1 MCPQLTPNPL
11 IPELLALLRQHPE
24 GISEFSLMKA
34 LEQHQAFSDLADD
47 YQLRLFQKHFMIMH
61 GLYTLQ
67 TRLWY
72 EEQLR
77 VEISPLS
84 VRLYTDAIEAVS
96 EAAGVLGAGDALRD
110 YYLDWQQLS
119 CTSAED
125 VQKLLRG
132 FWNRC
137 FDPGARQQALQV
149 LELEEGAS
157 EESIRLRYRQLAA
170 RLHPDKGGDSEAFIE
185 VRRAYE
191 LLRSGG

>member
-1 MCPQLTPNPL
+1 MCPDLTPNPL
-11 IPELLALLRQHPE
+11 IPELLDLLRQNPK

-34 LEQHQAFSDLADD
+34 LERHQAFTGLAED
-47 YQLRLFQKHFMIMH
+47 YQLCLFQKHFMIMH

-84 VRLYTDAIEAVS
+84 VRLYTESV
-96 EAAGVLGAGDALRD
+96 EVVVEEAGVPGAGDSLRE

-119 CTSAED
+119 STSAED

-132 FWNRC
+132 FWDQC
-137 FDPGARQQALQV
+137 FDPGARQQALRV
-149 LELEEGAS
+149 LELDEGAS
-157 EESIRLRYRQLAA
+157 QEAIRQRYRQLAA

-191 LLRSGG
+191 LLRSGQ

>member
-1 MCPQLTPNPL
+1 MTPNPL
-11 IPELLALLRQHPE
+11 IPELLALLRQNPE

-34 LEQHQAFSDLADD
+34 LESHQAFSDLAED
-47 YQLRLFQKHFMIMH
+47 YQLCLFQKHFMIMN

-84 VRLYTDAIEAVS
+84 VRLFMESVEETTEQASVP
-96 EAAGVLGAGDALRD
+96 GAGDSLRE

-119 CTSAED
+119 STSAED

-132 FWNRC
+132 FWKQC
-137 FDPGARQQALQV
+137 FNPGARQQALIT
-149 LELEEGAS
+149 LELEEGAT
-157 EESIRLRYRQLAA
+157 EEEIRLRYRQLAA

-191 LLRSGG
+191 VLRSG